1 MSDIRLQGHRKLAV
15 SGRHCCCD
23 FERQPKCMVMD
34 TPAQNSVVNEP
45 DTRERRT
52 PVAPIGDSPEERVTG
67 NSLPQGDATYRLET
81 PARCP
86 QCGEVLSELRAIRL
100 LRAEVNFTSML
111 PRRGRIVVCPF
122 CQTIVPAELTNF

>member
-1 MSDIRLQGHRKLAV
+1 
-15 SGRHCCCD
+15 
-23 FERQPKCMVMD
+23 MD
-34 TPAQNSVVNEP
+34 TPAPGMVTNEP
-45 DTRERRT
+45 DTRERQT
-52 PVAPIGDSPEERVTG
+52 PVAPIADSSEERVTA